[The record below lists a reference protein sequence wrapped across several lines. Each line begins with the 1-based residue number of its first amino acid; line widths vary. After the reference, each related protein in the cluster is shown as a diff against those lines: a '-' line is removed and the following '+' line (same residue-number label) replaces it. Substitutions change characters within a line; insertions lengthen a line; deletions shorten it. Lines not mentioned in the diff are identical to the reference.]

1 MATLANRGG
10 GGWTGGHRGRGRGRG
25 GNFGG
30 WNHNEHEWG
39 FSRGGG
45 EGGGGRGGG
54 RGGGGQGDRGG
65 HVSGQG
71 RGRGRISDEQKAQIS
86 AAARPTTFQ
95 VASDGTDDIIIA
107 SSANDKIQDF
117 ARMALTK
124 KDFTG
129 FNGQPQIRRFV
140 NSCLL
145 NLSNHHSVDTSGLL
159 PAFASASGSA
169 RLKEILMMPMGTYD
183 AISQS
188 RLSFQFVVLPLVG
201 VLTRESVCQ
210 STMGNESN
218 TIYATVYTYRQK
230 FIEEG
235 IIRCMEELLFRGSL
249 VDNSPGSARI
259 QREDQYLCV
268 VTSISCALLA
278 IVRLIYQIVTRIREA
293 RITLADTVRTLVG
306 LAQTCARISIDTER
320 DRHINGTMLREVNRL
335 QRIVSDAK
343 DSIIPYL
350 DVTAADPGS
359 RSSTGPNMVYLRNTF
374 DPPGDLSADGA
385 RHDND
390 FVEISDVNILPTQ
403 QEITCS
409 RAPFLPSNGVPDA
422 PHFLAHGW
430 KRQVDT
436 HFRLYREDM
445 MEPVRKSMMSFLAA
459 LQHTPFG
466 EEDRLL
472 KNKELRK
479 VIDGNVSLNVY
490 GNVQVFG
497 MIMDKNT
504 GGNIELGFSQPP
516 QILGTAN
523 KARRTDFWE
532 RSKNRLMHGGLVC
545 LVSRAQGLLDEDQDA
560 FTPNFQLVLAL
571 IARRDT
577 ESLAKDDKVARI
589 SITLADPLQYLLL
602 LNSASETSSKHWFLV
617 ESPGAYFGSYR
628 PILKALQHIIPAT
641 LPFGKYLA
649 PTIEEQAEISKI
661 KNFVDPP
668 IYARAPTFQYNL
680 SVLLKGQEC
689 RLDVNSATSVERA
702 THTLQNNSTLDDT
715 QAKAL
720 VDTLCREVALING
733 PPGTGKTWIGV
744 ALMQVLLANKAQSNC
759 GPILCICYTNHA
771 LDQFLEHLL
780 DKDIIEIVRVGARSK
795 SERLEQYNL
804 QALMNVHDKPFQV
817 RQVLRQANDALE
829 SDAKII
835 RELERALQGDCMQWD
850 NVKDHL
856 LLDYTDL
863 YFQFDRERDDPQEF
877 FNYSDDEDIPESDD
891 GAGRFTKVES
901 KRSKKLHLFEQWK
914 TSHDIQVK
922 EQWNAEAKRNW
933 EDRSERIWEDRS
945 KKGSRKNRY
954 AALDDTSDGHLQQPV
969 YQKIPST
976 NRSVPLLLDADI
988 WNMSTNERNRLLE
1001 KWRPEVLE
1009 TLMTRLG
1016 NMVKHVEALN
1026 ETKNGAYDEI
1036 RRGILRQC
1044 SVVGMTTNG
1053 AAKSQELIK
1062 KLAPKIII
1070 CEEAGEV
1077 LESHILSAL
1086 SSSTQHL
1093 ILIGD
1098 HKQLRPQIETYNL
1111 SSDSP
1116 IGKKFNLDKSLF
1128 ERLVTSVKNPLPMSV
1143 LTTQRRMRPCIS
1155 NLIRGPLYPDL
1166 EDGKEVRSY
1175 PPVCGMGRDLY
1186 FMHHDH
1192 PEDSKDMY
1200 GMQSYSSSFEVSMAE
1215 ALATYLIKNGY
1226 DQPGDIAILTPY
1238 LGQLSKLRDAL
1249 KSSFMLVIDER
1260 DQEQL
1265 DQKEQDE
1272 GGEGDRGTTH
1282 VQGGNAIGV
1291 KNVSLQKQLTLRT
1304 IDNYQGEEAKI
1315 IIISLVRNNV
1325 ANDPTATGRIG
1336 FLKSPN
1342 RTNVLLSRAQHGMF
1356 IIGNAAL
1363 MENEKNGIWPSVI
1376 EELRAHDRIGDGFPL
1391 MCKNHP
1397 ETARIVE
1404 SAERLKIVAPN
1415 GGCNLACGHGM
1426 PCGHICPLQC
1436 HPDDKEHRL
1445 VKCFQPCDRLHPI
1458 CQHACPKQCGESC
1471 GNCMEF
1477 VGPMV
1482 LTCGHI
1488 LEKPRCHQKKN
1499 PSTIICRVKVT
1510 RKLPTCEHEKE
1521 MQCWQ
1526 DLAKV
1531 ECTEPCASLLSCG
1544 HSCTKN
1550 CSTCQKATL
1559 ARAPKSNEEAKEVL
1573 RTEHGQCDTKCSKN
1587 LFCGHMC
1594 NSRCH
1599 QGSDCPPCS
1608 QTCEVICAHQKC
1620 SLRCDSPCAA
1630 CSERC
1635 VWGCPHKGRCNMPCG
1650 VPCDRL
1656 PCNKRCEKLL
1666 PCDHRC
1672 PSVCGEICPPQRF
1685 CVECKDP
1692 KIMGMEVD
1700 MIMMASLG
1708 ETDVDDDP
1716 ILVLTCGHALTMTT
1730 LDGMMEM
1737 SNYYEQES
1745 DPATGNTLY
1754 TAKLPLPGSE
1764 VKQVPCPSCRKPIM
1778 RLLRYGRRIKDA
1790 QLSMRLKK
1798 YQIFQEN
1805 TMVEAKGRFDVARIQ
1820 VESSHDGF
1828 MLTLSRI
1835 SADRWPDPPKLSLR
1849 KLGKYGKESDAFPHT
1864 NFSAIA
1870 EIYGIPPE
1878 HRALWVKHI
1887 QPLAGVI
1894 KELNTINKKATKSP
1908 TKQLYEAAVS
1918 RLYWLRTSANGPV
1931 PDADGNTSGAVP
1943 PDEHADPDAMIQA
1956 CIVECGLP
1964 ADGNGGSS
1972 YVESLAEKT
1981 NALLLILS
1989 EASAAMESIGPMTGW
2004 YWFVEDL
2011 RNCCLVYT
2019 ELTME
2024 AALKGHFDRRVAYS
2038 RVTLLDILCSQVRW
2052 LGLRPLPTDEAAREA
2067 RLKRVDSL
2075 EEQFLE
2081 EVEELKENCP
2091 LGIKSE
2097 CLKRADAIETRMVT
2111 AVLMARGE
2119 STQALTQAE
2128 KVEVFRAMQATLGGS
2143 GHWYRCPNGHTYV
2156 IADCGMAMVQS
2167 RCYECG
2173 AAVGGGNH
2181 ELRRDNAVDTEFENL
2196 HRQRG

>member
-1192 PEDSKDMY
+1192 PEDSKDIY

-1482 LTCGHI
+1482 LDCGHI

-1499 PSTIICRVKVT
+1499 PSMIICRVKVT

-1635 VWGCPHKGRCNMPCG
+1635 VWSCPHKGRCNMPCG

-1692 KIMGMEVD
+1692 KTMGMEVD

-1820 VESSHDGF
+1820 VESSHDG
-1828 MLTLSRI
+1828 
-1835 SADRWPDPPKLSLR
+1835 
-1849 KLGKYGKESDAFPHT
+1849 
-1864 NFSAIA
+1864 
-1870 EIYGIPPE
+1870 
-1878 HRALWVKHI
+1878 
-1887 QPLAGVI
+1887 VI
-1894 KELNTINKKATKSP
+1894 KELNMINKKATKSP

-1918 RLYWLRTSANGPV
+1918 RLYWLRASANGPV
-1931 PDADGNTSGAVP
+1931 PDLDGNTSGA
-1943 PDEHADPDAMIQA
+1943 
-1956 CIVECGLP
+1956 
-1964 ADGNGGSS
+1964 
-1972 YVESLAEKT
+1972 
-1981 NALLLILS
+1981 
-1989 EASAAMESIGPMTGW
+1989 ASAAMESIGPMTGW

-2011 RNCCLVYT
+2011 RNCCLIYT

-2052 LGLRPLPTDEAAREA
+2052 LGLRPLPADKAAKEA
-2067 RLKRVDSL
+2067 RLKRADSL
-2075 EEQFLE
+2075 AEQFLE
-2081 EVEELKENCP
+2081 EVKELKENCP

-2097 CLKRADAIETRMVT
+2097 CLKRVDAIDARMVT